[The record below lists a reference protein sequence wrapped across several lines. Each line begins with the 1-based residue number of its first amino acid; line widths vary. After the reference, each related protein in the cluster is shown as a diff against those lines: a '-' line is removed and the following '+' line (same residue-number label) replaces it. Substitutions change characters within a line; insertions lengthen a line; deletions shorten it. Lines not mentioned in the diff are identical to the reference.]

1 MGMLKEVLGKPGYY
15 EIEGLPGIEIELR
28 KWKAG
33 GVFDTEQP
41 AAAAVTG
48 TTLSFFQSIS
58 NKTLL
63 HRNFDTPGKVPAH
76 TELIVNRV
84 GLHPLQAFGNLVASD
99 LDIIKIVYGG
109 ALTVKF
115 AKDRTIAE
123 GPGYNFPFGKGVV
136 GSTTRSNTGVVT
148 NGVAGRGATEELL
161 VAQPVDQDDQL
172 LCEYD
177 FDTFTWLADT
187 TDVTLDQRV
196 PVSLHLDGLE
206 SMTQ

>member
-1 MGMLKEVLGKPGYY
+1 MGMLKEVLGKPGFY
-15 EIEGLPGIEIELR
+15 EIEGLPGVEIELR
-28 KWKAG
+28 KWRAG

-41 AAAAVTG
+41 SSTTITG
-48 TTLSFFQSIS
+48 TTLKFFQTLTS
-58 NKTLL
+58 KTLV
-63 HRNFDTPGKVPAH
+63 HKNFDTPGKVPAH

-84 GLHPLQAFGNLVASD
+84 GLHPVQAYGNLVASD

-115 AKDRTIAE
+115 AKDRTISE
-123 GPGYNFPFGKGVV
+123 GPGYDFPFGKGVV

-172 LCEYD
+172 LCEYE
-177 FDTFTWLADT
+177 FDTMAWLASDAT
-187 TDVTLDQRV
+187 VILDARV